1 MSGLTIRDLT
11 VTMGTGQRA
20 RQIITGIDLDVPAG
34 RITGLA
40 GESGSGKTMTGL
52 AALGLLPRAAVP
64 PGASS
69 TAGGTCSTCAGA
81 S

>member
-11 VTMGTGQRA
+11 VTMGTGQRS

-40 GESGSGKTMTGL
+40 G
-52 AALGLLPRAAVP
+52 
-64 PGASS
+64 
-69 TAGGTCSTCAGA
+69 
-81 S
+81 

>member
-34 RITGLA
+34 RITG
-40 GESGSGKTMTGL
+40 
-52 AALGLLPRAAVP
+52 P
-64 PGASS
+64 PGASR
-69 TAGGTCSTCAGA
+69 AGPTLSRPPPRRRRARGGRAPRRRG
-81 S
+81 